1 MKHTL
6 AMILSIA
13 SAVAIAGC
21 GAQSQPGAQGSAQ
34 EAPAA
39 AAGAV
44 DPHNPLSQVK
54 TGMTKKQVRDLVGQ
68 PSDENSYESG
78 KRWIPWYYGNDV
90 RRTSWYY
97 KGQGQVVFADGN
109 VFGAGSGGEVVDV
122 IVDSN
127 ESGVAR

>member
-1 MKHTL
+1 MKHSL

-13 SAVAIAGC
+13 STVAIVGC
-21 GAQSQPGAQGSAQ
+21 AAQSQPGAQGT
-34 EAPAA
+34 APAA
-39 AAGAV
+39 AAAGTV
-44 DPHNPLSQVK
+44 DPNNPLSQIK

-78 KRWIPWYYGNDV
+78 KRWIPWYYGNDA

-109 VFGAGSGGEVVDV
+109 VFGGGSGGEVVEV
-122 IVDSN
+122 IADSN